1 MLALKQLIDKNNI
14 ISFDIFDTLILRNI
28 FQPTDIFRILAK
40 FAKDEFDIDDFFQKR
55 VEGEKKAR
63 DKVKN
68 SEADFQEIYDEVE
81 KLCGCNIEKIKQMEL
96 QLEMEFSVINPYMME
111 IWKYASEQ
119 KKTIIFIS
127 DMYLSSD
134 FIKKLLKKNGYK
146 VEHLYVSNEYRK
158 NKQKNAGAYR
168 FWRDGSRNT
177 YDQSES
183 YLHFPGKMG
192 IYESGENDSCAV

>member
-146 VEHLYVSNEYRK
+146 VEHLYV
-158 NKQKNAGAYR
+158 
-168 FWRDGSRNT
+168 
-177 YDQSES
+177 
-183 YLHFPGKMG
+183 
-192 IYESGENDSCAV
+192 